1 MLTVYPLGDTIS
13 VSGKIETA
21 QELEIAREALGP
33 SIFVGA
39 ELSSLRDDNGVFYR
53 YQAIEIGNY
62 VSWMVYS

>member
-1 MLTVYPLGDTIS
+1 MLSVYPFEDTIS

-33 SIFVGA
+33 SILVTSD
-39 ELSSLRDDNGVFYR
+39 LNMTDNGVFYR

-62 VSWMVYS
+62 VSWMVKR